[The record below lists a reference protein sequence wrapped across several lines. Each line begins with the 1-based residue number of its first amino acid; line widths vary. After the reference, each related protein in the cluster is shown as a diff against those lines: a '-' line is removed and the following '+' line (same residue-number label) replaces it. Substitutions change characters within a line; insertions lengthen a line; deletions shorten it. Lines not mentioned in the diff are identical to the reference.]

1 MVRAT
6 KCARCQNYMLLDY
19 KCQPQD
25 TLCPWCGNPLRYR
38 LIGSSICEVDL
49 MTSAF
54 DEGELCDG
62 TGL

>member
-19 KCQPQD
+19 NRQPQEA
-25 TLCPWCGNPLRYR
+25 LCPWCGKPLRYR
-38 LIGSSICEVDL
+38 LIGSSIREVDL

-62 TGL
+62 TGI